1 MNPQKRFRET
11 TYRKRLRVEN
21 FTNTIEISVKNLHSK
36 KIRLSL
42 FTNNYLTTKP
52 MRRKVTLKQ
61 IAKELDVSISTVSK
75 SLRDSPEI
83 SEDTRLKVQAFAKLY
98 NYKPNLIALSL
109 KNKKTKTIGIIIPEI
124 VHHFFATVISGIEHV
139 ANENGYNVIVTLSDE
154 SFDKEVINMEM
165 LANGSI
171 DGFIMSLSKETQHKK
186 DFHHITEVINQGMPV
201 VMFDRVTNDIL
212 CDKVI
217 IDDNLAAYEAV
228 QSLIDN
234 GFKKI
239 ALITTVDY
247 VSVGKLRTDGY
258 IKALKT
264 NNIEINPE
272 LIIKIEDIDNC
283 EFQIE
288 ELVSNKELDAIFAVN
303 ELFAVTAIKAAK
315 KTNMKVPEDI
325 SIIGFTDGIIS
336 KYSSPSITTVSQ
348 NGIKMGGKAAKM
360 LIDRLE
366 AEQED
371 DEHYKTEV
379 IETHL
384 VVRES
389 TPTL

>member
-1 MNPQKRFRET
+1 MK
-11 TYRKRLRVEN
+11 
-21 FTNTIEISVKNLHSK
+21 
-36 KIRLSL
+36 
-42 FTNNYLTTKP
+42 
-52 MRRKVTLKQ
+52 RKVTLKH

-75 SLRDSPEI
+75 SLRDSSEI
-83 SEDTRLKVQAFAKLY
+83 SEDTRQKVQAFAKLY

-124 VHHFFATVISGIEHV
+124 VHHFFATVISGIENV
-139 ANENGYNVIVTLSDE
+139 ANENGYNVIVCLSDE

-171 DGFIMSLSKETQHKK
+171 DGFIMSLSKETQQKK
-186 DFHHITEVINQGMPV
+186 DFHHISEVINQGMPV
-201 VMFDRVTNDIL
+201 VMFDRVSNEIL

-217 IDDNLAAYEAV
+217 IDDKLAAFQAV
-228 QSLIDN
+228 QSLINN

-239 ALITTVDY
+239 ALISTVDY
-247 VSVGKLRTDGY
+247 VSVGKLRTEGY
-258 IKALKT
+258 LQALS
-264 NNIEINPE
+264 NNDIEINE
-272 LIIKIEDIDNC
+272 KLILKIEDVESSAD
-283 EFQIE
+283 EIE
-288 ELVSNKELDAIFAVN
+288 NLIKNNDLEAIFAVN
-303 ELFAVTAIKAAK
+303 ELFAVTAIKAVIK
-315 KTNMKVPEDI
+315 QGLKVPEDI
-325 SIIGFTDGIIS
+325 SVIGFTDGIIS

-366 AEQED
+366 SED
-371 DEHYKTEV
+371 EDEEHYKTEV